1 MAYADPPAGASDN
14 VSPVTAAQDPTTKL
28 IRSGSVAGALPTGT
42 DNIQSLITRAY
53 NLAAFT
59 TYRRSLLWD
68 SFAMKEATSLSHNGA
83 IHQFNFV
90 NDLDD
95 DPTNALLVEDYDV
108 MPTKLTSWSTDIVM
122 REYGKA
128 VTSTRLARGTT
139 MIPVDPVA
147 AERVARSMAGVVDRL
162 AFAPLVVAGGVKND
176 GTAGEAPEIV
186 TVANKPSDT
195 LRAAIQKFK
204 EANVAPFPDGNYVA
218 VMTPACETALKKEA
232 DAAGWRYWQI
242 NDGGSTGNIAAGYVG
257 QYEQFRIHVSNTPGL
272 SAKGA
277 VFLAPEALAKAYSH
291 APGFSANPQIVVSPP
306 VDRLKRFASVGWY
319 HLVGYARFRAEAVL
333 TGNLAATT

>member
-14 VSPVTAAQDPTTKL
+14 VSPVVAAQDPTTKL
-28 IRSGSVAGALPTGT
+28 TRSGSVAGALPSGS
-42 DNIQSLITRAY
+42 DNVQSLITRAY
-53 NLAAFT
+53 NLAAFP

-68 SFAMKEATSLSHNGA
+68 SFAMKEATMLSHNGA

-95 DPTNALLVEDYDV
+95 DPANALLVEDYDV
-108 MPTKLTSWSTDIVM
+108 LPTKLTSWSTDIVM

-128 VTSTRLARGTT
+128 VTTTALLRGTS
-139 MIPVDPVA
+139 MIPVDPIA
-147 AERVARSMAGVVDRL
+147 AERVARSAAGVVDRL
-162 AFAPLVVAGGVKND
+162 AFAPLLAAGGVKND
-176 GTAGEAPEIV
+176 GTAGGVPVDV

-195 LRAAIQKFK
+195 LRAAVQKFK
-204 EANVAPFPDGNYVA
+204 EANVAPFADGKYVA

-257 QYEQFRIHVSNTPGL
+257 DYEQFRIHVSNTPGL

-291 APGFSANPQIVVSPP
+291 APGFASNPQIVVSPP
-306 VDRLKRFASVGWY
+306 VDRLRRFASVGWY
-319 HLVGYARFRAEAVL
+319 HLVGYARFRAEATL
-333 TGNLAATT
+333 TGNVAATA

>member
-14 VSPVTAAQDPTTKL
+14 VSPVVAAQDPTTKL
-28 IRSGSVAGALPTGT
+28 VRSGSVAGALPAGT
-42 DNIQSLITRAY
+42 DNIQSLITRAD

-68 SFAMKEATSLSHNGA
+68 ALAMKEATSLSHNGA

-95 DPTNALLVEDYDV
+95 DPANALLVEDYDV
-108 MPTKLTSWSTDIVM
+108 LPTKLTSWSTDIVM

-128 VTSTRLARGTT
+128 VTTTALARGTS
-139 MIPVDPVA
+139 MLPVDPVA
-147 AERVARSMAGVVDRL
+147 AERVARSMAGVIDRL
-162 AFAPLVVAGGVKND
+162 AFAPLLVAGGVKND
-176 GTAGEAPEIV
+176 GTAGGVPVDV

-204 EANVAPFPDGNYVA
+204 EANVAPFPDGKYVA

-257 QYEQFRIHVSNTPGL
+257 AYEGMRVHVANTPGL

-291 APGFSANPQIVVSPP
+291 APGFAANPQIVVSPP

-333 TGNLAATT
+333 TGNVAATA